1 MDIQLTQNQARV
13 IGCLIEK
20 EKTTPEYYPLTLN
33 SLTAACNQK
42 SSRDPVLSLTE
53 KQVQAAVDELI
64 ELGHVVTAYE
74 RGSRVTKYRHRF
86 CNSEFGQLQLNAAE
100 TAVVCLLLL
109 RGAQTVGELRSRSGR
124 LHEFS
129 DLSSVDETLHQL
141 AQKRLVIQLERE
153 PGKRE
158 SKWIDC
164 FGTATQ
170 SDQANDSAQR
180 SQMADIEH
188 LSNLD
193 ILQKVNALEHQLELL
208 TQELIDIK
216 QVLSERV
223 DS

>member
-109 RGAQTVGELRSRSGR
+109 RGAQTAGELRSRSGR

-129 DLSSVDETLHQL
+129 DLNSVDETLHQL

-158 SKWIDC
+158 SKWTDC
-164 FGTATQ
+164 FGSATQ
-170 SDQANDSAQR
+170 SDQAIDSAQR